1 MGEMAKWAILAAIII
16 TIVSLCVAFPIT
28 QYMNLGV
35 YTEGIAVLVNYAG
48 NAFIFARGL
57 INNFLSPWGR
67 AALTGLMIWLIGKW
81 LLTYSLKVLVW
92 VYHWLFK

>member
-16 TIVSLCVAFPIT
+16 TIISMCVAFPIT

-35 YTEGIAVLVNYAG
+35 YTEALADLVNYAG

-57 INNFLSPWGR
+57 INNFLSPWAR
-67 AALTGLMIWLIGKW
+67 SALTGLMIWLIGKW
-81 LLTYSLKVLVW
+81 LLTYTLKVLVW